1 MMSEEKLVRRIR
13 ILLGIV
19 TGGLIISGISV
30 IFLETTFRL
39 LTGLFG
45 IGAEAQPENLSG
57 FLGWLVLVRNA
68 IIGTNAQY
76 PFLAYATDWL
86 AFAHFI
92 IAFAFI
98 APLKNPAR
106 HIWTISWGMIACA
119 AVFPTAFIAGY
130 FRGIPFYWQLFS
142 CSFGLIAL
150 IPLWFSRK
158 FARRLNTG

>member
-1 MMSEEKLVRRIR
+1 MNEEKLLWRIR

-19 TGGLIISGISV
+19 IAGLIVSGISV

-45 IGAEAQPENLSG
+45 IGAAAQPEDFSG
-57 FLGWLVLVRNA
+57 FLAWLVLVRNV
-68 IIGTNAQY
+68 IVETNARY

-86 AFAHFI
+86 AFAHFV
-92 IAFAFI
+92 IALAFT

-106 HIWTISWGMIACA
+106 HIWTINWGMLACV

-142 CSFGLIAL
+142 CSFGLFAL
-150 IPLWFSRK
+150 MPLWFTRK
-158 FARRLNTG
+158 FAKRLKD

>member
-1 MMSEEKLVRRIR
+1 MRSEEKLKWRIR

-19 TGGLIISGISV
+19 IGGLIISGASV

-39 LTGLFG
+39 LTRLLG
-45 IGAEAQPENLSG
+45 IGIEARPEDFNG
-57 FLGWLVLVRNA
+57 FFGWLVLVRNA
-68 IIGTNAQY
+68 ITETNGQY

-86 AFAHFI
+86 AFAHFV
-92 IAFAFI
+92 IALAFV

-106 HIWTISWGMIACA
+106 HIWTINWGMIACV

-130 FRGIPFYWQLFS
+130 FRGVPFYWQLFS

-150 IPLWFSRK
+150 IPLWFSLK
-158 FARRLNTG
+158 FAGQLKR